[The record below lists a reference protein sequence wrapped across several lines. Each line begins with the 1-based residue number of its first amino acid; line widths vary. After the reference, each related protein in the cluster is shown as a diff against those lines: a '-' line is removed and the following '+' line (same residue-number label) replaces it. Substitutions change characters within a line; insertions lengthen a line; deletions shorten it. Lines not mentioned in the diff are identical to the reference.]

1 VERQVA
7 TEQWDQWETYI
18 TVLTADAEEQADYL
32 HSRWPEVTFPR
43 FAAQALIPQLNAL
56 GDQGW
61 EPVSIQPVVVGVNGD
76 LCLSPDG

>member
-1 VERQVA
+1 MERQVA